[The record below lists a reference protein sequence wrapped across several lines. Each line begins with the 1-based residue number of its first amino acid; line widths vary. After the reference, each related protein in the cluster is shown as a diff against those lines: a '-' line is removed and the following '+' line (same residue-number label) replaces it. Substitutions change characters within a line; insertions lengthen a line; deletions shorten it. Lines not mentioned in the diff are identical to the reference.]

1 MLATTADDYFAP
13 TLTELCREMGLPPR
27 FAGVTFLAL
36 ASGAP
41 DVSSTFAAIRGGN
54 YDLSLGALG
63 GAAMFV
69 TCIVSGR

>member
-1 MLATTADDYFAP
+1 
-13 TLTELCREMGLPPR
+13 MGLPPR

-54 YDLSLGALG
+54 YLLSLGALS

-69 TCIVSGR
+69 TCVVSGAVIKVGNGAKAKV